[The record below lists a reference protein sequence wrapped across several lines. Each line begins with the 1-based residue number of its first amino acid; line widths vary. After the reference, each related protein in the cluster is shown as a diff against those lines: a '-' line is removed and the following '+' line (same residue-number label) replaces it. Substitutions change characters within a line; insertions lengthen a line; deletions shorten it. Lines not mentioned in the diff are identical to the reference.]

1 MRVLQVAGWRKTG
14 SILASK
20 IELDKQRG
28 GYSILRER
36 MQLRRESHFAGRD
49 GEVPGPRG
57 CENIAEHSERRDR
70 AQKTQMSPG
79 YDPRAEA
86 SW

>member
-1 MRVLQVAGWRKTG
+1 MRVLQAAGWRKPG

-20 IELDKQRG
+20 IELDKQRE
-28 GYSILRER
+28 GYSIRRER
-36 MQLRRESHFAGRD
+36 MQLRRESHVAGRD

-57 CENIAEHSERRDR
+57 CENIAEESGRRYR

-86 SW
+86 TW

>member
-1 MRVLQVAGWRKTG
+1 MRVLQVAGWRKPG

-36 MQLRRESHFAGRD
+36 MQLRRVPHFAHRD

-57 CENIAEHSERRDR
+57 CENIAEHSGRRDR
-70 AQKTQMSPG
+70 
-79 YDPRAEA
+79 
-86 SW
+86 